1 VCHIAYTAS
10 GVTHLTG
17 LLFKHKE
24 LLDRGLRVLLY
35 SERQFDFANYGY
47 VSYLA
52 KLLGF
57 RKELVDILREV
68 LLGFQHLFARHG
80 GAGRWCKY
88 WAAASD
94 GPQVKAVSRERE
106 RAVEVG
112 MRTGKWR
119 VVVGEAPVVT

>member
-1 VCHIAYTAS
+1 VCHIAYTSS

-17 LLFKHKE
+17 LLLKHEE

-35 SERQFDFANYGY
+35 SERQFDPAKYGY

-68 LLGFQHLFARHG
+68 LLGLQHLFARHG
-80 GAGRWCKY
+80 GAGRWCKC

-94 GPQVKAVSRERE
+94 GPQVKTVSRERE
-106 RAVEVG
+106 RAVEVE